1 MLNYLF
7 RRLNL
12 FFITAFILTIIAFI
26 LSHWSI
32 NYSAKPGN
40 YLVHYLDYMSAI
52 LQGQWGLSSID
63 QQPMLSKGLTAFAST
78 LELCFIAFV
87 TANIIALPLGMC
99 AALNRNSVLDSVIMS
114 GALIGLALPVFWVAL
129 ITSMLP
135 WLLSQPLPI
144 DGGISPIFE
153 IPRVS
158 GLILIDTLLVSD
170 LYHFDAFFSRV
181 AHLFLPALVL
191 SFFLSTEIIRLT
203 RHSVNMV
210 MKSNHIKAAY
220 TKGLSKTQIV
230 IRHVLNNALPT
241 IIHQLRLQF
250 STIISFAM
258 VTEIVFSL
266 PGAGNWLFLSIKE
279 ADYLALPAAVL
290 IISGFL
296 LLSNIFIDILLVLI
310 SPIKRKSL
318 YVD

>member
-12 FFITAFILTIIAFI
+12 FFITAFILTVIAFI
-26 LSHWSI
+26 LNHWSI
-32 NYSAKPGN
+32 NYSARPGN
-40 YLVHYLDYMSAI
+40 YLLHYLDYMSAVS
-52 LQGQWGLSSID
+52 QGQWGLSSID
-63 QQPMLSKGLTAFAST
+63 HQSILSKGLKAFAAT
-78 LELCFIAFV
+78 LELCFIAFI

-99 AALNRNSVLDSVIMS
+99 AALNRNSTLDSIIMG
-114 GALIGLALPVFWVAL
+114 GALIGLALPVFWVAQV
-129 ITSMLP
+129 TSML
-135 WLLSQPLPI
+135 WLLGKPLPI
-144 DGGISPIFE
+144 DGVISPIFD

-158 GLILIDTLLVSD
+158 GFMLIDTLLVTD
-170 LYHFDAFFSRV
+170 LYHFDAFFSRI
-181 AHLFLPALVL
+181 ADLCLPALVL

-203 RHSVNMV
+203 RHSVNTV

-220 TKGLSKTQIV
+220 TKGLSETQII
-230 IRHVLNNALPT
+230 IRHVLKNALPT
-241 IIHQLRLQF
+241 IIHQLRLQS

-266 PGAGNWLFLSIKE
+266 PGAGTWLFMSIKE